1 MKISII
7 IPVYN
12 TEKYLSECLDSLVY
26 QSFDDF
32 EIICIDDASTDTSVS
47 ILESYSQKFDMIKT
61 ICLKTNRGQANARN
75 VGLENAKGKY
85 IYFLDSDDKL
95 IDNNSLRIMYEY
107 AEKKNVDCIT
117 FDSEIIYENEE
128 LKLKNRNVKV
138 LTYEMPEGIYDGKD
152 FFEGMVNSRC
162 FSVAVWKQFW
172 KKDYFLNKKILFE
185 ENTSPI
191 EDLLFTF
198 EAICSAEKI
207 YYLKNLLHL
216 YRIRENSSMTMK
228 FNKKRY
234 LAYCNCY
241 LKAMRFVDEMDFSS
255 DKLSMLKKYFSCI
268 NDYISNY
275 FIDMISAGEDLF
287 DVKREGKEELYLHQ
301 LLLAKYPL
309 VSRFF
314 SKKEYDQIMK
324 ANKIVVY
331 GAGKM
336 GKTVAK
342 MLFDIGIY
350 DFEIAVSEQSENM
363 NFGNRRINLITDYS
377 FNGEEILVIV
387 AVTSVWKDE
396 LCNKLKQNGCD
407 NYIVMCE

>member
-1 MKISII
+1 
-7 IPVYN
+7 
-12 TEKYLSECLDSLVY
+12 
-26 QSFDDF
+26 
-32 EIICIDDASTDTSVS
+32 
-47 ILESYSQKFDMIKT
+47 
-61 ICLKTNRGQANARN
+61 
-75 VGLENAKGKY
+75 
-85 IYFLDSDDKL
+85 
-95 IDNNSLRIMYEY
+95 
-107 AEKKNVDCIT
+107 
-117 FDSEIIYENEE
+117 
-128 LKLKNRNVKV
+128 
-138 LTYEMPEGIYDGKD
+138 
-152 FFEGMVNSRC
+152 
-162 FSVAVWKQFW
+162 
-172 KKDYFLNKKILFE
+172 
-185 ENTSPI
+185 
-191 EDLLFTF
+191 
-198 EAICSAEKI
+198 
-207 YYLKNLLHL
+207 
-216 YRIRENSSMTMK
+216 
-228 FNKKRY
+228 
-234 LAYCNCY
+234 
-241 LKAMRFVDEMDFSS
+241 
-255 DKLSMLKKYFSCI
+255 MLKKYFSCI

-396 LCNKLKQNGCD
+396 LCNILKQNGCD